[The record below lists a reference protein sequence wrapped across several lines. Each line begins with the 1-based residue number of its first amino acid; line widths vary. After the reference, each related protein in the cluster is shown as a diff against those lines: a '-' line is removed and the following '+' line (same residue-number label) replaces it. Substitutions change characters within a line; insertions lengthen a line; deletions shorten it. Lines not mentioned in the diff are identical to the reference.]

1 MDTVAT
7 PHHRINRIFLTIIGQ
22 WPLQP
27 YISKRICHILMLIF
41 TTTHGYFQTAGMIAA
56 WVDIDVFLEALPT
69 VLADVVCGVKFIN
82 FSYNAAKMKKLLIMM
97 EEDWKMYAS
106 GVENDIL
113 NNYARFGKKVTKYY
127 AGALYG
133 TMVPMMFVPLAPIIL
148 DIVAPMNESYPKHLM
163 YQQIEFLFD
172 FEKYLY
178 PLIIHGYLGTF
189 AFLTIII
196 AVDTMFMV
204 YIQHACARFAILGLY
219 LGRVAK
225 NTDHDIDHHSPEFD
239 DVDYK
244 QMVTCVAKHNE
255 AIEFANLIEDAN
267 YFSFVFVIGI
277 NMLMMTSSG
286 MVAVFKM
293 NEPNV
298 ALKFL
303 GFTIGEVFHLFYSSW
318 QGELLLEHSASIF
331 YKAYDCQWN
340 DTSVRSQRLM
350 VPLLMK
356 SATPC
361 KLTAGKSFTMSL
373 QSFSMT
379 GGICSWLVD
388 DIDLAIE
395 SIPTVLVDLVCFAKI
410 INFN

>member
-7 PHHRINRIFLTIIGQ
+7 PYHRINRIFLSIIGQ
-22 WPLQP
+22 WPYQT
-27 YISKRICHILMLIF
+27 YIYRRLSHIFMVFF

-56 WVDIDVFLEALPT
+56 WVDLDVFLEAVPT

-82 FSYNAAKMKKLLIMM
+82 FSYNAEKMKKLLVMM
-97 EEDWKMYAS
+97 IEDWKLYKS
-106 GVENDIL
+106 GPENDIL
-113 NNYARFGKKVTKYY
+113 NDYARFGRRVTMYY

-133 TMVPMMFVPLAPIIL
+133 TMFPMMLVPLVPIVL

-163 YQQIEFLFD
+163 FQQIEFLFD
-172 FEKYLY
+172 YEKHLF
-178 PLIIHGYLGTF
+178 LLLIHGYLGTF

-204 YIQHACARFAILGLY
+204 YIQHACAKFSILGLY
-219 LGRVAK
+219 LDRVAK
-225 NTDHDIDHHSPEFD
+225 NTDRDIDRHGPDFE

-244 QMVTCVAKHNE
+244 DMVTCVAKHND
-255 AIEFANLIEDAN
+255 AIEFANLIEEAN

-298 ALKFL
+298 AMKFV

-318 QGELLLEHSASIF
+318 QGELLLDHSAAIF
-331 YKAYDCQWN
+331 YKAYDSRWN

-373 QSFSMT
+373 QSFSMVIKT
-379 GGICSWLVD
+379 SFSYL
-388 DIDLAIE
+388 
-395 SIPTVLVDLVCFAKI
+395 TVFTSMRA
-410 INFN
+410 